1 MNKLILSLAAIALLG
16 FGCSSSTPA
25 RQAPP
30 ARPAPQP
37 QASAPTT
44 PSTPSTTPTPSVPKD
59 ALYVS
64 FILNVH
70 DWTSPD
76 KSIATVGRVIDTH
89 EKYHVPVDIYL
100 DDPVVQMYAS
110 KAPDLLARLASSKD
124 VAVSYHL
131 RPPYPYYFG
140 FDWRGLDAMTP
151 TDLAALLTDYETH
164 AIDLTTGAPTSAPG
178 GYQYLKDRIG
188 YAPYTVSGAIG
199 GDAAEAVEKIY
210 KGMGAQMTLLHGR
223 QTKLGDK
230 EGGLWLRPETL
241 EIKAYE
247 KKGHYAGEDLL
258 SDAIAKLPTT
268 GRRFLN
274 LKWHEDNFY
283 TTGTPWDAVYYE
295 GTDRTKPMSPPFDL
309 SLANDPS
316 ATKPKNATE
325 QAEQWKRYEDAVAY
339 VAAHPESMTAL
350 NSPTLLMLMP

>member
-16 FGCSSSTPA
+16 FGCASSTPA
-25 RQAPP
+25 RRVPSP
-30 ARPAPQP
+30 RPAPQS
-37 QASAPTT
+37 QSSAPTI
-44 PSTPSTTPTPSVPKD
+44 PSTTPTPSVPKD

-76 KSIATVGRVIDTH
+76 KSIATVGRVIDIH

-124 VAVSYHL
+124 VTVSYHL

-151 TDLAALLTDYETH
+151 TDLATLLTNYETH
-164 AIDLTTGAPTSAPG
+164 AIDLSTGAPTTAPG
-178 GYQYLKDRIG
+178 GYQYLKDTIG
-188 YAPYTVSGAIG
+188 YAPYTVAGAIG
-199 GDAAEAVEKIY
+199 SDAAVAAVLEKIY
-210 KGMGAQMTLLHGR
+210 KGMGAQMTLVHGR
-223 QTKLGDK
+223 ETTLGQK

-241 EIKAYE
+241 EVKAYE
-247 KKGHYAGEDLL
+247 KKGHYAAEELL
-258 SDAIAKLPTT
+258 NDAIAQLPTT
-268 GRRFLN
+268 GLRFMN

-283 TTGTPWDAVYYE
+283 TTGTPWDAVYYD

-309 SLANDPS
+309 SLANDRS
-316 ATKPKNATE
+316 ATKPKTAVE

-339 VAAHPESMTAL
+339 VSTHPELMTAL
-350 NSPTLLMLMP
+350 NSPMILEMMP